1 MTRDDPL
8 KTWKKDPHY
17 RLLQAEIMAL
27 DRRLDHESELG
38 QVVHSIWDEQRPSSD
53 PSIDPT
59 AEQRDQQHMAFYR
72 KVLAQMLLGKFER
85 IVTPDPLNETDSL
98 GASLAQMN
106 IFLDRKFAE
115 VRAVSELARDIG
127 SGLFIG
133 DVMNHIFETFH
144 IIIPFDQVSLALVE
158 RDDEGRQWVKSN
170 WSRAMLPDA
179 SSTKVQMRAFP
190 SDYSQL
196 LESSS
201 LHGVAKGAVPRIIND
216 LQAYGESHPQSEATQ
231 LALKDGFL
239 SNLTCPLIGQD
250 GVFGFIFFASRKV
263 GTYNEEHAG
272 LFSAIAHPLTRTL
285 EKCYLY
291 EDLTIRNQFIRTVF
305 GRYISD
311 DIAEALL
318 ENPSA
323 LKMGGRM
330 CTVTILM
337 SDLRG
342 FTKMSEHMKPEH
354 VVTILNT
361 CFNDMVRVIHKH
373 NGTID
378 NIIGDAIMVLFGA
391 PISRDDDALR
401 AVRCALDMQAAMA
414 GVNHKN
420 ARMGLPN
427 LAMGIGINTGDVVAG
442 NIGSVAHAK
451 YSVIGAPVNLA
462 ARLESKALAGEVL
475 VSSATYELVKDV
487 IDVLDEREIEVKGFS
502 VPVKSYAVGLP
513 KRSGR

>member
-8 KTWKKDPHY
+8 KTWKNDPHY
-17 RLLQAEIMAL
+17 RLLQAEITAL
-27 DRRLDHESELG
+27 DRRLGQESELG
-38 QVVHSIWDEQRPSSD
+38 QAVRSVWGEQGPSSD
-53 PSIDPT
+53 QSIDRT
-59 AEQRDQQHMAFYR
+59 IDQRNQEHMAFYR

-106 IFLDRKFAE
+106 IVLDRKFAE

-158 RDDEGRQWVKSN
+158 RDEDGRLWVKSN
-170 WSRAMLPDA
+170 WSRAKPLDPP
-179 SSTKVQMRAFP
+179 STKVLSQAFP
-190 SDYSQL
+190 TDYSQP
-196 LESSS
+196 LEASS
-201 LHGVAKGAVPRIIND
+201 LYDVAKDAVPRIIND
-216 LQAYGESHPQSEATQ
+216 LHAYSESHPGSEATR
-231 LALKDGFL
+231 LALKDGL
-239 SNLTCPLIGQD
+239 ESNLTCPLISQD
-250 GVFGFIFFASRKV
+250 GVFGFIFFASRKA
-263 GTYNEEHAG
+263 GTYSEEHAG
-272 LFSAIAHPLTRTL
+272 LFSAVAHPLTRTL

-337 SDLRG
+337 SDIRG

-361 CFNDMVRVIHKH
+361 CFNDMVQVIHNH

-391 PISRDDDALR
+391 PISRDDDPLR

-414 GVNHKN
+414 GVNLKN
-420 ARMGLPN
+420 ARMGLPS

-462 ARLESKALAGEVL
+462 ARLESKAQVGEVL
-475 VSSATYELVKDV
+475 ISHATYELVKDV
-487 IDVLDEREIEVKGFS
+487 VYILDEREIEVKGFS
-502 VPVKSYAVGLP
+502 QPVKSYAVGI
-513 KRSGR
+513 R